1 MIRGLDDCACRTGQT
16 EDVMS
21 DKDLLG
27 LLIGVG
33 LLIAFAAYMA
43 YIYFHPDRFGWL
55 ALSSTDTKSPSAGNA
70 VDYRRRG
77 HPQKFRNR

>member
-1 MIRGLDDCACRTGQT
+1 
-16 EDVMS
+16 MS

-55 ALSSTDTKSPSAGNA
+55 ALSSTDTKSPSAG
-70 VDYRRRG
+70 